1 MTAARHRAMVVD
13 DEPLARKRLL
23 ALLRDEP
30 DIEVVGEAGGG
41 TSAAKLIPVLKP
53 DLVFLDIQMPG
64 MDGFG
69 VLRAIAPKHLPL
81 VIFVTAYD
89 EHAIRAFDVHAV
101 DYVLKPVVESRF
113 REAVRRAVDRLGSS
127 GADAL
132 SRQMALLLDR
142 LPAVTAPERLA
153 VRAGERTVFVG
164 VDEIDW
170 IDVDGDYARL
180 HVGKLTHLLR
190 ETLGDLER
198 RLPAR
203 FLRIHRSIIV
213 QADRIQ
219 SVQPWFKGD
228 YVITLRDG
236 TRLTSGRT
244 YRQRVQALT
253 TLIQLPAAS
262 FQLPAPWELGVRGLG
277 G

>member
-1 MTAARHRAMVVD
+1 MASAWKSARARGRVNGEFSRSAGSGFGLSSTKARLQHLYGREATLEVQVRTPCRVCRDGRSAVSHVSGRAGGLRLRAELTERFGAAGSIVTASRHRAMVVD

-132 SRQMALLLDR
+132 SRQMALLLER
-142 LPAVTAPERLA
+142 LPAVT
-153 VRAGERTVFVG
+153 RAGTARRPRRRT
-164 VDEIDW
+164 D
-170 IDVDGDYARL
+170 
-180 HVGKLTHLLR
+180 
-190 ETLGDLER
+190 
-198 RLPAR
+198 
-203 FLRIHRSIIV
+203 
-213 QADRIQ
+213 
-219 SVQPWFKGD
+219 
-228 YVITLRDG
+228 
-236 TRLTSGRT
+236 
-244 YRQRVQALT
+244 
-253 TLIQLPAAS
+253 
-262 FQLPAPWELGVRGLG
+262 GVRGRGRDRLD
-277 G
+277 

>member
-1 MTAARHRAMVVD
+1 MVVD

-89 EHAIRAFDVHAV
+89 EHAVRAFDVHAV

-244 YRQRVQALT
+244 YRQRVQAL
-253 TLIQLPAAS
+253 L
-262 FQLPAPWELGVRGLG
+262 R
-277 G
+277 

>member
-1 MTAARHRAMVVD
+1 M
-13 DEPLARKRLL
+13 
-23 ALLRDEP
+23 
-30 DIEVVGEAGGG
+30 
-41 TSAAKLIPVLKP
+41 
-53 DLVFLDIQMPG
+53 
-64 MDGFG
+64 
-69 VLRAIAPKHLPL
+69 
-81 VIFVTAYD
+81 
-89 EHAIRAFDVHAV
+89 
-101 DYVLKPVVESRF
+101 
-113 REAVRRAVDRLGSS
+113 
-127 GADAL
+127 
-132 SRQMALLLDR
+132 
-142 LPAVTAPERLA
+142 
-153 VRAGERTVFVG
+153 G

-236 TRLTSGRT
+236 TRLDVGPH
-244 YRQRVQALT
+244 
-253 TLIQLPAAS
+253 LPAAGAGSAALTLVRPAKKLRPPS
-262 FQLPAPWELGVRGLG
+262 FRELPGARVADGFHPAGPRHAPWDVGGWELTGRAHRSRRPVRRAVAVVDRIAVG

>member
-1 MTAARHRAMVVD
+1 MVVD

-64 MDGFG
+64 LDGFG

-142 LPAVTAPERLA
+142 LPAVIAPERLA

-244 YRQRVQALT
+244 YRQRVQAL
-253 TLIQLPAAS
+253 I
-262 FQLPAPWELGVRGLG
+262 R
-277 G
+277 